1 MLDLVII
8 NGLVV
13 TQNENRDIKQANIGI
28 NKGKIE
34 YIGEEILPSK
44 KIIDA
49 KDYVILPAFLNGHIH
64 FGEYYLRGYKNSLT
78 TEKYILLGEKF
89 YNTFKDINE
98 EIRNSSIKNVLLES
112 IQNGTLTVL
121 GVRGWPIVQEFP
133 VNAYLGYPLMNS
145 NKLDNYKIDFKKR
158 FNLLEKSSNVE
169 YFLGLHSVKWIE
181 ENTLKDIST
190 FFKEN
195 KQIKLSLHISET
207 FEEVQFIKNKYG
219 ITPVQLLDRYNLLNE
234 RTLLVHCNYLDD
246 NDIELLKQK
255 NVSVAI
261 CHNSNLK
268 LQNKPCDVKKMLN
281 NGINVLVATDGPATN
296 DSLSLLDSLKTTALL
311 TNLDS
316 ITLLDMITVNPAK
329 HMEINSGSII
339 EGNKADLIM
348 YNINSLNM
356 TYMQSIIENLIYT
369 SGNKPEIVIKDGNV
383 IIENYLFKNKIEYDI
398 IQEKKR
404 IIELIENKK
413 I

>member
-89 YNTFKDINE
+89 YKTFKDINE

-207 FEEVQFIKNKYG
+207 LEEVQFIKNKYG

-246 NDIELLKQK
+246 NDIELIKQK

-268 LQNKPCDVKKMLN
+268 LQNKPCDVKKMLD

-316 ITLLDMITVNPAK
+316 TTLLDMITVNPAK
-329 HMEINSGSII
+329 YMEINSGSII